1 MGKIVVIKSYALPKL
16 IYPLTSLPNPPKET
30 IKRIEKMMYNFIWDG
45 KPDKI
50 KREILTSDYDKGGLR
65 MIDIEK
71 FIWSLKISWVKRILQ
86 TESNSLLKHL
96 YENVFKQF
104 GGNILFECNFR
115 EADIIKQFKK
125 KTFLRDLLL
134 AWSKFANKTVIS
146 NYHNEIIWNNS
157 NIRVGENTIFYKE
170 WFQLGI
176 KHIKDIYDQ
185 QNQTYYSVYKL
196 QEKFNLPATEFLR
209 YMSLINSIP
218 KDWKYKLK
226 HEIQIVPMESNLLKQ
241 IRNQTHVNKF
251 VYNNFMRCSQGA
263 VSKAEIKWNEQF
275 SDETLQW
282 KNIYLTVFKST
293 NDIKLRNFQYK
304 YLMRIVPTN
313 QFLTKC
319 NIVGS
324 ALCEFCSME
333 IETVSHL
340 FWECAHVQQFWTS
353 VADLLRVCDSNI
365 NITLKTI
372 TFGICQSKPKCDA
385 IVINFI
391 IFLAKYF
398 IFQNKQNK
406 KVPNMHVF
414 KYYLSN
420 RIKIEKEIALLNDK
434 LAFFEYKW
442 GKVLDKLN
450 MK

>member
-1 MGKIVVIKSYALPKL
+1 
-16 IYPLTSLPNPPKET
+16 
-30 IKRIEKMMYNFIWDG
+30 
-45 KPDKI
+45 
-50 KREILTSDYDKGGLR
+50 
-65 MIDIEK
+65 
-71 FIWSLKISWVKRILQ
+71 
-86 TESNSLLKHL
+86 
-96 YENVFKQF
+96 
-104 GGNILFECNFR
+104 
-115 EADIIKQFKK
+115 
-125 KTFLRDLLL
+125 
-134 AWSKFANKTVIS
+134 
-146 NYHNEIIWNNS
+146 
-157 NIRVGENTIFYKE
+157 
-170 WFQLGI
+170 
-176 KHIKDIYDQ
+176 
-185 QNQTYYSVYKL
+185 
-196 QEKFNLPATEFLR
+196 
-209 YMSLINSIP
+209 
-218 KDWKYKLK
+218 
-226 HEIQIVPMESNLLKQ
+226 
-241 IRNQTHVNKF
+241 
-251 VYNNFMRCSQGA
+251 MRCSQGA

-319 NIVGS
+319 NIVGT
-324 ALCEFCSME
+324 ALCELCSME

-365 NITLKTI
+365 NITVKTI

-420 RIKIEKEIALLNDK
+420 RIKIEKEIALLTDK
-434 LAFFEYKW
+434 LAF
-442 GKVLDKLN
+442 LN
-450 MK
+450 INGEKF